1 MWVLNKRIPRN
12 LKKNFSRWLA
22 IFVLVVVCMY
32 IVIAL
37 WGEAQQIYYN
47 HDKFMKDYN
56 VNDGSFATFARLND
70 DELAELE
77 DLGFDIEESFYAD
90 YNVMSDDLLRVFKNR
105 GEINKICA
113 VDGRIAESDDE
124 ILIEQNFAEA
134 HNIKLND
141 EIEIAGK
148 KLKVCGLGCSP
159 DYEAV
164 LENPNANDDRDYFG
178 TSFVTEKLYTSLI
191 ESKQAIKTEY
201 YLYVYKKKNDDS
213 DDDVLKEHIR
223 GMEFDP
229 SRVTDEYFT
238 DMLDK
243 AYGTKYELE
252 NALESLADASGA
264 MASSSGENNNGA
276 IEMNAAVGQLKEQ
289 MGTLDNLFEIDID
302 NLLEFNKYDDNTQII
317 VYANVAG
324 RSGKACGVIVLC
336 ILSYILSI
344 FVSHEIDDESPVIG
358 ALYSMGVKNKSLI
371 RHYIVVPVIIA
382 FAGGIVGTL
391 LGMSPIGMDYEL
403 NDTLYYNSLPEFE
416 HFFNLP
422 LFLCGVFIPP
432 FISAVVTFLIIRKKL
447 LRSPLSLLRNEK
459 KIKNIKSS
467 RETKLSFVN
476 AFRLKQIKNEAISS
490 VIIFVGLLLPLIL
503 MCLSLNYLMAKMTI
517 VKDMKKD
524 IKFKNLYAV
533 KYIPDE
539 VPDNS
544 EACYVEG
551 LNMEYFGFDYNISLM
566 GVERE
571 SKCFGFDT
579 DFEKNEVYVGS
590 GMANKF
596 NISSGDVITLKSNDK
611 NQYYSFKVD
620 KVVDYAAGLTI
631 FMDISDMR
639 NYFGKSENHYN
650 SLLSTEDIDIEP
662 GRLYSVTKRDDI
674 ISSAKVFIGSIGF
687 VIYAMV
693 MISALIFIIIEYLM
707 IKLLIDKA
715 SLNISLMKIFGF
727 RNKEIDKL
735 YIDGNFIIICL
746 SALIGIPIS
755 KIMVDKFWFPMV
767 SSGTKIGFNVH
778 YPFWLYLVLIG
789 SIVVLYGI
797 VTLMLKKRVAEIPMT
812 EILKNRE

>member
-12 LKKNFSRWLA
+12 LKKNFSRWFA
-22 IFVLVVVCMY
+22 IFVLVVISMY

-56 VNDGSFATFARLND
+56 INDGSFATFAKLND

-105 GEINKICA
+105 GDINKIAA
-113 VDGRIAESDDE
+113 VEGRLAESDDE

-134 HNIKLND
+134 HDLELND
-141 EIEIAGK
+141 EIEIAEK
-148 KLKVCGLGCSP
+148 KLKICGLGCSP

-178 TSFVTEKLYTSLI
+178 TSFVTEELYKSLI

-201 YLYVYKKKNDDS
+201 YLYVYKKHDNADDN
-213 DDDVLKEHIR
+213 VLKEYIS
-223 GMEFDP
+223 GMPFDA

-238 DMLDK
+238 EMLDK
-243 AYGTKYELE
+243 AYGTKYDIE
-252 NALESLADASGA
+252 NAVNALSDASSA
-264 MASSSGENNNGA
+264 MATASGESNNGVV
-276 IEMNAAVGQLKEQ
+276 EMNEAIVQLKEQ
-289 MGTLDNLFEIDID
+289 MGSLDKMFQMNID

-358 ALYSMGVKNKSLI
+358 ALYSMGVKNNSLI
-371 RHYIVVPVIIA
+371 RHYIVVPVIIS
-382 FAGGIVGTL
+382 FAGGLVGTL
-391 LGMSPIGMDYEL
+391 LGMSPIGMEYEL
-403 NDTLYYNSLPEFE
+403 NDTLYYNSMPEFE
-416 HFFNLP
+416 LFFNVP
-422 LFLCGVFIPP
+422 LFLCGVLIPP
-432 FISAVVTFLIIRKKL
+432 FISAAVTLLIIRKKL

-459 KIKNIKSS
+459 KINNIKSS

-490 VIIFVGLLLPLIL
+490 VIIFIGLLLPLIL

-517 VKDMKKD
+517 VKEMKDD
-524 IKFKNLYAV
+524 IKFKNWYAV

-539 VPDNS
+539 VPENS

-566 GVERE
+566 GIESD

-579 DFEKNEVYVGS
+579 EFEKNEVYVGS

-596 NISSGDVITLKSNDK
+596 NISSGDIITLKSNDK
-611 NQYYSFKVD
+611 NQYFSFKVD
-620 KVVDYAAGLTI
+620 KVVDYAAGLTV
-631 FMDISDMR
+631 FMDIDDMR
-639 NYFGKSENHYN
+639 DYFDKSDNHYN

-707 IKLLIDKA
+707 IKLMIDKA
-715 SLNISLMKIFGF
+715 TLNISLMKIFGF

-746 SALIGIPIS
+746 SAIIGIPIS
-755 KIMVDKFWFPMV
+755 KLMVDKFWFPMV

-797 VTLMLKKRVAEIPMT
+797 VTLMLKKKVADIPMT
-812 EILKNRE
+812 EVLKNRE